1 MTPAGRRPL
10 ADLFGTAAFRLT
22 LGSSALLAG
31 VALLQFSLIYW
42 RTTAYEVERADRL
55 LDREAALLAAQNPDD
70 LREQMRLWATNDLR
84 LLITAAGLFDA
95 DRRPIAG
102 NLRDWPEALPVD
114 GAIREITVHP
124 VDQGVRTIRAEALP
138 VPGGRVLVIGRSL
151 HDLQQ
156 IRSIVLDAIETAL
169 IPALVFSLLAGAWLS
184 RRTLVRVGRMQ
195 LAIDRIMAGGLHERL
210 PVGRP
215 AGRER
220 DEMERLAGSVNR
232 MLDRLER
239 LLDEIKGVGD
249 DIAHDLRTPLAR
261 VRAGLDRARLGRA
274 RVRPHG
280 REPERDADRDADG
293 GVLAAA
299 IDRAIVDLDQ
309 CLAIITA
316 LLRIVEIENGRR
328 RGGFARLE
336 LRAIAAD
343 IVELYEPLA
352 DAAGSR
358 LTLEPGGTVT
368 LPGDRDLLI
377 ELAANLVDNAIK
389 FTPAGGSVLVS
400 AVRRAGGPVLRVA
413 DTGIGIAVEEREAV
427 LRRFYRSDKSRHIDG
442 SGLGLSLVGA
452 IARLH
457 GARIMISDAAAG
469 PGTAIEVA
477 FPDDP
482 GAGPSHSVTSGNG
495 TT

>member
-1 MTPAGRRPL
+1 MTTAGGRPL

-22 LGSSALLAG
+22 LGSSAILAG
-31 VALLQFSLIYW
+31 MALLQFSLIYW
-42 RTTAYEVERADRL
+42 RTTAYEVERGDRL
-55 LDREAALLAAQNPDD
+55 LNREAALLAAQRPEV
-70 LREQMRLWATNDLR
+70 LQEQMRLWATNDLR

-95 DRRPIAG
+95 DRRPVAG
-102 NLRDWPEALPVD
+102 NLRDWPDALPVD

-124 VDQGVRTIRAEALP
+124 LEQGVRVIRAEALP

-151 HDLQQ
+151 RDLQQ

-195 LAIDRIMAGGLHERL
+195 LAVDRIMAGGLHERL

-215 AGRER
+215 PGRER

-232 MLDRLER
+232 MLDRLEQ
-239 LLDEIKGVGD
+239 LLDEIRGVGD

-261 VRAGLDRARLGRA
+261 VRAGLDRARS
-274 RVRPHG
+274 RPQDAL
-280 REPERDADRDADG
+280 PEA
-293 GVLAAA
+293 V
-299 IDRAIVDLDQ
+299 DRAMIDLDR

-328 RGGFARLE
+328 RGGFVRLD
-336 LRAIAAD
+336 LREIASD

-352 DAAGSR
+352 EAAGNR
-358 LTLEPGGTVT
+358 LLLEAGEAVA
-368 LPGDRDLLI
+368 LSGDRDLLI

-389 FTPAGGSVLVS
+389 FTPSGGLVRIAARRQGEGAVLGVVDS
-400 AVRRAGGPVLRVA
+400 
-413 DTGIGIAVEEREAV
+413 GIGIQAEEREAV
-427 LRRFYRSDKSRHIDG
+427 LRRFYRSDKSRHIEG

-457 GARIMISDAAAG
+457 GARIAITDAGGG
-469 PGTAIEVA
+469 PGTRIEVA
-477 FPDDP
+477 FPGLPASEHPD
-482 GAGPSHSVTSGNG
+482 AAVPSRHSVTCRNRP
-495 TT
+495 T